1 MRYRLLVE
9 RFDAI
14 VVGGGAMGTAAAR
27 ELATRGHETLVLERF
42 TPGHANGSSGGPT
55 RIFRYAYH
63 REDYLRLAVTA
74 REAWIELEVAAGE
87 QLLRVT
93 GGIDVGPEALRRA
106 DLLEAAGV
114 AVERLNRKDVR
125 DRWPALRLPAEA
137 DVVFQPD
144 GGVLR
149 AAPTV
154 IAQARLAA
162 EAGATLRTE
171 TTVTDISVRE
181 DDVEVHTDRG
191 EVCFAPVAIVAAG
204 AWAGPLLS
212 KVGIEISLRPNLE
225 QSTYFSLDHT
235 EAGLP
240 TVIDWLEHA
249 EKPPYLV
256 PDPWAPGSFKV
267 GLHRGGPPTDADART
282 FEPDPARVTRAVDY
296 VTSHLPGARATG
308 RTDTC
313 LYTITPDEDFV
324 LDRVGPIVVASP
336 CSGHG
341 FKFVP
346 LFGRA
351 LADLATGVE
360 PPFDRSAFRVDRPGL
375 ASR

>member
-1 MRYRLLVE
+1 ME

-14 VVGGGAMGTAAAR
+14 VIGGGAMGTAAAR
-27 ELATRGHETLVLERF
+27 ELAGRGRETIVFERF

-63 REDYLRLAVTA
+63 REEYVRLAIAA
-74 REAWIELEVAAGE
+74 RESWRELEAAAGE

-93 GGIDVGPEALRRA
+93 GGIDVGPQAMQRA
-106 DLLEAAGV
+106 DLLERAGV
-114 AVERLNRKDVR
+114 PVERLLGADAR

-137 DVVFQPD
+137 DVVFQPQ
-144 GGVLR
+144 GGVVH

-154 IAQARLAA
+154 MAQARLAA
-162 EAGATLRTE
+162 EAGATVRTE
-171 TTVTDISVRE
+171 TTVIDIVARHDGIEVRTE
-181 DDVEVHTDRG
+181 GG
-191 EVCFAPVAIVAAG
+191 ETFDAPVAIVAAG
-204 AWAGPLLS
+204 AWAGPLLAC
-212 KVGIEISLRPNLE
+212 VGIEISLTPNLE
-225 QSTYFSLDHT
+225 QSTYFELEDPG
-235 EAGLP
+235 AALP

-249 EKPPYLV
+249 EQPPYLV
-256 PDPWAPGSFKV
+256 PDPWEPGAFKV
-267 GLHRGGPPTDADART
+267 GLHRAGPATDADTRT
-282 FEPDPARVTRAVDY
+282 FDADPGRVARAIEY
-296 VTSHLPGARATG
+296 VTAHVPLAHATG

-324 LDRVGPIVVASP
+324 LDRIGQLVVASP

-351 LADLATGVE
+351 LADLAMGSE
-360 PPFDRSAFRVDRPGL
+360 PPFDRSAFRVDRPAL
-375 ASR
+375 ATR